1 MSCPFLRRSQPP
13 ACRAVADAPA
23 PLSRTILGTY
33 CRGSY
38 GDCPGYRY
46 VRAAG
51 HPVHPAD
58 FRAWVVLDLSPGRLD
73 APPLPDASP
82 GPDAA

>member
-1 MSCPFLRRSQPP
+1 MTCPFLRRSQPA
-13 ACRAVADAPA
+13 ACRAVADAA
-23 PLSRTILGTY
+23 RSVSRAILDSY

-38 GDCPGYRY
+38 GDCPAYRY

-58 FRAWVVLDLSPGRLD
+58 FRAWVVLDLVPGRMDPRHDEAATSAD
-73 APPLPDASP
+73 AP
-82 GPDAA
+82 